1 MTICGIDEAGRGP
14 VIGPLVICGVLINEG
29 EETQLLKLGVKDSK
43 LLTPKQREK
52 IAVELMKKYKYNLI
66 EILPAEIDS
75 AVKGENGSNLNW
87 LEAQKAVEIIDVL
100 KPRQVIMDCP
110 SPNINAYTAYIV
122 ERLSDKKT
130 KLQCAHHAD
139 RDFPVVGA
147 ASIIAK
153 ITRDARIEELKKK
166 IGVNFGSGYIAD
178 PTTAEFLKKYWNKHP
193 EIFRHSWAPYQEI
206 VKEFGQGKLD
216 TW

>member
-1 MTICGIDEAGRGP
+1 M
-14 VIGPLVICGVLINEG
+14 IGPLVICGVLINEG

-52 IAVELMKKYKYNLI
+52 IAVELKKYKCHVV
-66 EILPAEIDS
+66 EILPAEIDA
-75 AVKGENGSNLNW
+75 AVRGEDGSNLNW
-87 LEAQKAVEIIDVL
+87 LEAQKAVKIVDAL
-100 KPRQVIMDCP
+100 KPTHVIMDCP
-110 SPNINAYTAYIV
+110 SPNIKAYTAYIL
-122 ERLSDKKT
+122 ERLVDKKI

-153 ITRDARIEELKKK
+153 VLRDERVEQIKKK
-166 IGVNFGSGYIAD
+166 IGVDFGSGYIAD
-178 PTTAEFLKKYWNKHP
+178 PTTAAFLKKHWNTYP
-193 EIFRHSWAPYQEI
+193 EIFRHSWAPYAEI

-216 TW
+216 GW

>member
-1 MTICGIDEAGRGP
+1 MSICGIDEAGRGP
-14 VIGPLVICGVLINEG
+14 VIGPLVICGFLINEG

-52 IAVELMKKYKYNLI
+52 ICVELKKYKHHAI
-66 EILPAEIDS
+66 EIPPQEIDA

-87 LEAQKAVEIIDVL
+87 LEAQKAAEIINVL
-100 KPRQVIMDCP
+100 KPRSVILDCP
-110 SPNINAYTAYIV
+110 SPNIKAYTAYLL
-122 ERLSDKKT
+122 ERLSDKNV

-139 RDFPVVGA
+139 RDFAVVGA

-153 ITRDARIEELKKK
+153 VTRDKIIDDIKKK
-166 IGVNFGSGYIAD
+166 IGVDFGSGYVAD
-178 PTTAEFLKKYWNKHP
+178 PATAEFLKKYWNKYP
-193 EIFRHSWAPYQEI
+193 ELFRHSWAPYAGI

-216 TW
+216 KW